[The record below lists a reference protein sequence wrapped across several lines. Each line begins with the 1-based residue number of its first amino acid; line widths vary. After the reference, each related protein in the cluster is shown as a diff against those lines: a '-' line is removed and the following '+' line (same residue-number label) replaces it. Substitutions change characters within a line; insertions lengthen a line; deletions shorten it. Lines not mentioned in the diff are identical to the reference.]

1 MRGTGVRLAP
11 ESVFDSAG
19 IRSLPSA
26 SIAVW
31 LQRVSKP
38 PSAQSPFARPLRR
51 SVLARDAWEGVTPPS
66 SPHTGSCARPSPSE
80 SLGCPFGTRSL
91 QVVVAPCWEMALP
104 DIIPACLASAPG
116 PIPRRLPPVPVPISS
131 RRASA
136 SAPGKG
142 AWQTDRP
149 DDATST
155 GAVLSRL
162 QSFAP
167 LQAPTLAW
175 PPGCTHRGLHSWAIK
190 PAGPDVHQIA

>member
-1 MRGTGVRLAP
+1 MSR
-11 ESVFDSAG
+11 
-19 IRSLPSA
+19 RSLSGDTHPLHTRPVCSPPWSRVFPAQHCPLVAAGLETAECPEPLCPTSA
-26 SIAVW
+26 SE
-31 LQRVSKP
+31 
-38 PSAQSPFARPLRR
+38 RPLSGRLGGR
-51 SVLARDAWEGVTPPS
+51 YPSVVA
-66 SPHTGSCARPSPSE
+66 HTGSCARPSPSE

-167 LQAPTLAW
+167 LQAPERL
-175 PPGCTHRGLHSWAIK
+175 GG
-190 PAGPDVHQIA
+190 